1 MLSLREIQNFFPE
14 ELYRYPQFM
23 LREYL
28 QCKILEIVYSSQ
40 YATSL
45 CFLGGTCLRI
55 VHGNRRFSEDIDF
68 DNLDL
73 NEEKFVRLADII
85 KRQLQREG
93 YQVELKVVMRGAWHC
108 YIRFPGMLFKE
119 ELSGHREEKILIRL
133 DTEPQLFSYSP
144 DRFIL
149 NRFEVFTTILATP
162 LPLLLSQKFYA
173 IVNRDRKQGRDFFDA
188 VFLVSRGI
196 NPDYEFLHAKLGI
209 ANADSLKKL
218 ILDECQSLDMEKIAD
233 DVEPF
238 LFDSKDKQ
246 KVVQFVD
253 YFKHSF

>member
-1 MLSLREIQNFFPE
+1 M
-14 ELYRYPQFM
+14 
-23 LREYL
+23 
-28 QCKILEIVYSSQ
+28 
-40 YATSL
+40 
-45 CFLGGTCLRI
+45 
-55 VHGNRRFSEDIDF
+55 
-68 DNLDL
+68 
-73 NEEKFVRLADII
+73 RLADII

-93 YQVELKVVMRGAWHC
+93 YQVDLKVVMRGAWHC

-188 VFLVSRGI
+188 VFLMSRV
-196 NPDYEFLHAKLGI
+196 
-209 ANADSLKKL
+209 L
-218 ILDECQSLDMEKIAD
+218 IRIM
-233 DVEPF
+233 
-238 LFDSKDKQ
+238 
-246 KVVQFVD
+246 
-253 YFKHSF
+253 SFYMLN

>member
-73 NEEKFVRLADII
+73 NEENLCGLRTSSRDNYSEKGI
-85 KRQLQREG
+85 K
-93 YQVELKVVMRGAWHC
+93 
-108 YIRFPGMLFKE
+108 
-119 ELSGHREEKILIRL
+119 
-133 DTEPQLFSYSP
+133 
-144 DRFIL
+144 
-149 NRFEVFTTILATP
+149 
-162 LPLLLSQKFYA
+162 
-173 IVNRDRKQGRDFFDA
+173 
-188 VFLVSRGI
+188 
-196 NPDYEFLHAKLGI
+196 
-209 ANADSLKKL
+209 
-218 ILDECQSLDMEKIAD
+218 
-233 DVEPF
+233 
-238 LFDSKDKQ
+238 
-246 KVVQFVD
+246 
-253 YFKHSF
+253 